1 MFILTESVSFG
12 KRAEKNFDG
21 KRPAQQRRSFSQYRI
36 LVFTE
41 FSFCFSLVL
50 GEEIHDTRGIGLCQ
64 CIPEAAA
71 FQLLTFFFICIKTV
85 LDEDGRHCSIFQYIE
100 ISRLTASV
108 LKSCR
113 ARLCRRLYSLSRLF
127 GVTANAFGT
136 DWNSANGWEVYTYKT
151 GGDAE
156 KAAKAVEAATKAS
169 SAGLK
174 NRGCKTANFYV
185 LKNTTMPAIL
195 IEHGFYTNK
204 EECEKLKSSSF
215 RDTLAQADATGIM
228 NFFAQ
233 YK

>member
-127 GVTANAFGT
+127 GVTAGLIGIHFPAVGTVPVRTEGVGMNADKEVDISGT
-136 DWNSANGWEVYTYKT
+136 VGNLFTLS
-151 GGDAE
+151 
-156 KAAKAVEAATKAS
+156 
-169 SAGLK
+169 L
-174 NRGCKTANFYV
+174 
-185 LKNTTMPAIL
+185 L
-195 IEHGFYTNK
+195 IK
-204 EECEKLKSSSF
+204 
-215 RDTLAQADATGIM
+215 
-228 NFFAQ
+228 
-233 YK
+233 